1 MKKIVLLL
9 AFISYNA
16 FYAQCA
22 DPIITNFEC
31 SPPSYTPT
39 GNLTPVT
46 NPFSESINT
55 SANVGRYTD
64 DGTAAFDNLTFDK
77 GAAIDLSTNNILKF
91 KIYSTKLVPLVVKLE
106 GGATSTALETPLTI
120 DVTNSWVEYTVDLS
134 SQSAEDHQKLVFF
147 FNFNKTDG
155 TATDIYYIDD
165 IRWEASTTSTDPV
178 VTDFESTKPSQG
190 GFPNNKLTI
199 VSNHVSSG
207 INTSASI
214 GKYKDDGT
222 NGFDGLIFEYGTAIN
237 LATNNILKI
246 KLYTPT
252 SIQILAKLE
261 GGTEA
266 REVFSPFS
274 TAIGP
279 VNSWIEF
286 TFDFSAYAN
295 NASGGDGNTRIVLF
309 VNAAVTSG
317 TPSDI
322 YYLDDII
329 WTNKTTWTGAVSTDW
344 ALPGNWTGGVPT
356 STSEVII
363 PDVANDP
370 IIGVLTSTG
379 AVTGNITTN
388 NVLTIASGSSLIVN
402 GIATGEVTYKRNLVT
417 PALTGDAVADK
428 LEGWHLVGSPV
439 NGQGY
444 NNSYANTNGIATS
457 GTKRGI
463 ATYNNAVATGN
474 WSYLQDND
482 SNSGTFRTA
491 TGYTVKTATTSNV
504 SFKGTL
510 NTVEVNKAI
519 TVGAGT
525 PFNLLSNPF
534 ASYINSG
541 AFLNLK
547 KNSDKLTSKTIW
559 VWNSSTKNYD
569 TKVSGDAF
577 KLAPGQ
583 GFFVSS
589 SSAGDVTFE
598 KSIQSHQGTDT
609 FLKPEPKPEV
619 ELTITDGTLNRY
631 AKLYYN
637 KLASK
642 GFDNGLDGETFGGVP
657 NKLDVFTQL
666 LENNKGKNYQIQ
678 ALPNTNLESN
688 IIPVGIKAEA
698 GKQITFS
705 AKAIN
710 LPSNIYVFLEDRIT
724 NTFTNLSEENSNYK
738 VTLFKS
744 LNGIGRFY
752 LHTTQSTLSV
762 ADAPIEDISIYKTDI
777 NNLKIVGLPN
787 GNTSIKLFNIVGK
800 QIINSSFTSNGVKDI
815 TLPKIANGIY
825 IVQLITEAGQLNKK
839 IILD

>member
-9 AFISYNA
+9 ALISYSA
-16 FYAQCA
+16 FNAQCA
-22 DPIITNFEC
+22 DPVITNFEC
-31 SPPSYTPT
+31 SPPSYTSF
-39 GNLTPVT
+39 GALTSVI
-46 NPFSESINT
+46 NPFSEDINT
-55 SANVGRYTD
+55 SANVGQYTD

-77 GAAIDLSTNNILKF
+77 GAAIDFSTNNILKF

-106 GGATSTALETPLTI
+106 GGATSTPLETPITI
-120 DVTNSWVEYTVDLS
+120 DVTGSWVEYTVDLS
-134 SQSAEDHQKLVFF
+134 SQSAEDHQKIVFF

-155 TATDIYYIDD
+155 TATDIYYLDD
-165 IRWEASTTSTDPV
+165 IRWEAATTSTDPI

-207 INTSASI
+207 INTTASI

-222 NGFDGLIFEYGTAIN
+222 NGFDGLIFDYGSAIN

-261 GGTEA
+261 GGSTA
-266 REVFSPFS
+266 REIFSPFS
-274 TAIGP
+274 IDNGP

-295 NASGGDGNTRIVLF
+295 NASGGDGNTKIVLF

-329 WTNKTTWTGAVSTDW
+329 WTNKTTWTGTASTDW
-344 ALPGNWTGGVPT
+344 SSPGNWNGGVP
-356 STSEVII
+356 SATSEVVI

-370 IIGVLTSTG
+370 IIGEFTSTG

-402 GIATGEVTYKRNLVT
+402 GIATGEVTYKRNLIT
-417 PALTGDAVADK
+417 PALTGDAAADK
-428 LEGWHLVGSPV
+428 LAGWHLVGSPV
-439 NGQGY
+439 NGQAY
-444 NNSYANTNGIATS
+444 NNSYANTNIIATS

-463 ATYNNAVATGN
+463 ATYNNALASGN
-474 WSYLQDND
+474 WSYLENND
-482 SNSGTFRTA
+482 SNSGTFATA
-491 TGYTVKTATTSNV
+491 TGYTMKTTMSSDV
-504 SFKGTL
+504 SFTGTV
-510 NTVEVNKAI
+510 NTVGVDKGI

-534 ASYINSG
+534 TSYINSG
-541 AFLNLK
+541 SFLNLTA
-547 KNSDKLTSKTIW
+547 NSDKLTSKTIW

-569 TKVSGDAF
+569 AKVSGDAF

-589 SSAGDVTFE
+589 SATGDVTFE
-598 KSIQSHQGTDT
+598 KSIQSHESTGI
-609 FLKPEPKPEV
+609 FLRSEPKPKV
-619 ELTITDGTLNRY
+619 ELNITDGTLNRY
-631 AKLYYN
+631 AKIYYN
-637 KLASK
+637 ALATK
-642 GFDNGLDGETFGGVP
+642 GFDNGFDGETFGGAK
-657 NKLDVFTQL
+657 NKFDVFTQL
-666 LENNKGKNYQIQ
+666 LENNLGKNYQIQ

-698 GKQITFS
+698 GKEITFS
-705 AKAIN
+705 VKALS
-710 LPSNIYVFLEDRIT
+710 LPSNIKVFLEDRIT
-724 NTFTNLSEENSNYK
+724 NTFTRLDEDNSNYK
-738 VTLFKS
+738 VTLS
-744 LNGIGRFY
+744 NNLNGIGRFY
-752 LHTTQSTLSV
+752 VHTTQSALSV
-762 ADAPIEDISIYKTDI
+762 ANVTLESISIYKSDAS
-777 NNLKIVGLPN
+777 NLRIVGLPK
-787 GNTSIKLFNIVGK
+787 GNTSIKLFNILGK
-800 QIINSSFTSNGVKDI
+800 QIMNSSFESNGVKDI
-815 TLPKIANGIY
+815 TLPKTANGIY
-825 IVQLITEAGQLNKK
+825 IVQLFTEAGQLNKK
-839 IILD
+839 IILE